1 MTRTE
6 AMPVVHD
13 ICQSIAVSHGLEL
26 VEVRLTGGGRNRV
39 LLVTLDRLE
48 GPISLGDLTKVS
60 EEISRALDIEDP
72 IEGSYVLEVSSAGLE
87 RPLVKPADYR
97 RFDGREVKVKLE
109 RPLEGRRNFQGKVAS
124 SNEQTFVLDVGG
136 EVVEIPYSE
145 VARTKLV
152 VDWDQA
158 LKGAPIDLMQQQDDP
173 DEMAGG
179 SA

>member
-6 AMPVVHD
+6 AMPVVNG
-13 ICQSIAVSHGLEL
+13 ICESIASRHGLEL
-26 VEVRLTGGGRNRV
+26 VEVNLTGGGRRRI

-60 EEISRALDIEDP
+60 EEISRALDVEDP
-72 IEGSYVLEVSSAGLE
+72 IEGPYILEVSSAGLE

-97 RFDGREVKVKLE
+97 RFAGREVKVKLD
-109 RPLEGRRNFQGKVAS
+109 RPLEGRRNFQGAVAS
-124 SNEQTFVLDVGG
+124 SNEQTFVLDTGG
-136 EVVEIPYSE
+136 EVVEIAYSE
-145 VARTKLV
+145 VVRTKLV

-158 LKGAPIDLMQQQDDP
+158 LKGAAVDLTEKQDHP

>member
-6 AMPVVHD
+6 TMPVVHD
-13 ICQSIAVSHGLEL
+13 ICESVALTHGLEL
-26 VEVRLTGGGRNRV
+26 VEVRLSGGGRNRI

-60 EEISRALDIEDP
+60 EEISRALDVEDP

-87 RPLVKPADYR
+87 RPLVKPSDYQ
-97 RFDGREVKVKLE
+97 RFAGREVKVKLE
-109 RPLEGRRNFQGKVAS
+109 RPLEGRRNFQGTVAS
-124 SNEQTFVLDVGG
+124 SNDRTFVLDLGS

-158 LKGAPIDLMQQQDDP
+158 LKGAPVDLIEEHVDT